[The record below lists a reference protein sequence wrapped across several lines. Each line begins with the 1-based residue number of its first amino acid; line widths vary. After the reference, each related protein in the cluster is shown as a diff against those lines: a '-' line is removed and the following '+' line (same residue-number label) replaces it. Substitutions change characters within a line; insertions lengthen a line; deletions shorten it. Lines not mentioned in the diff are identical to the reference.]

1 MIQLDEHIFEIDRNH
16 QLVNSNITF
25 LPPWM
30 ATLSPGPPCQE
41 SEVEDRAKS
50 LMQQFLSEAPIPA
63 VEVPEKLV
71 TWPNQ
76 ALAMIWCHHEW
87 WNYSSFFII
96 NINIIHHHPSSII
109 LKTITMNHESWI
121 ISHEPSIILHLII
134 RHQQLLLILYVLC
147 FEDSTRQYL
156 IYFTDFFVK
165 DKILDVSFSCVSC
178 HPSSPINLWDI
189 QTIGEGVRFTRFLV
203 DFLDVPRN
211 YPPKTRLLFPWNV
224 MKPWPQVSRYWS
236 LPKGW

>member
-1 MIQLDEHIFEIDRNH
+1 MILTCWSFFVKGDVALGIICHFTFEVALAVLGGGFKEWYIILTPNLGELIQFDEHIVEIDRNH

-71 TWPNQ
+71 TWLNQ
-76 ALAMIWCHHEW
+76 ALAIMIWCHHEW

-134 RHQQLLLILYVLC
+134 RHQQLFVNFVCALFWRFY
-147 FEDSTRQYL
+147 STIPHIFY
-156 IYFTDFFVK
+156 
-165 DKILDVSFSCVSC
+165 
-178 HPSSPINLWDI
+178 
-189 QTIGEGVRFTRFLV
+189 
-203 DFLDVPRN
+203 
-211 YPPKTRLLFPWNV
+211 RLFR
-224 MKPWPQVSRYWS
+224 KR
-236 LPKGW
+236 